1 MKIQM
6 TDKEALRLAEK
17 LADDDKFRRALEK
30 DPQRVLARFH
40 IELEAGDLRKVVRL
54 PSKARVKAAI
64 RAAQRVTAREEKG
77 FYDML
82 GFLFSIFPP
91 VRRPAAKTLRKKK

>member
-17 LADDDKFRRALEK
+17 LANDDKFRRALEK

-40 IELEAGDLRKVVRL
+40 IELEARDLRKVARL

-64 RAAQRVTAREEKG
+64 RAAEQVATREEVG
-77 FYDML
+77 HYDMI
-82 GFLFSIFPP
+82 GFLFSVFPP
-91 VRRPAAKTLRKKK
+91 LRRPAARTLRKKK